1 MFKKHPLASA
11 IALSAGLVALPV
23 QSQMLEEVVVTAT
36 KRAVGMQDVPIAL
49 SVMSGEKI
57 AEQGIGSLTD
67 LAVFMPNVHVA
78 EASAG
83 DQLFIRGIGS
93 GVNYGFEQSVGTFID
108 GVYFGRGQA
117 SRSAFLDLE
126 RVEVLKGS
134 QSTLF
139 GKNTIAG
146 AINITSAKPGDEFEG
161 SIEYTNEPEFDG
173 QGATLTLSG
182 PITDTFGARF
192 VIMADETEGW
202 MDNNFLDTNEVKKDN
217 LVGRLTLGWEPT
229 DDLQMFLKYEKGQS
243 DSTGSNE
250 AITVVT
256 PTSLA
261 FYQSV
266 DPNFPVGLGYDKS
279 DATFQSPIRRGESYH
294 DSEWEIVT
302 LNAEL
307 AVGEYTVKSITGYV
321 DYQFDNYRDSDYSPL
336 IAIARG
342 RDETHE
348 QFTQEFILQ
357 SPLGETFE
365 WMAGVYYQEEELAHD
380 RLTDI
385 SLSNLFNAGIPL
397 PPITAS
403 GIADASGLGYFN
415 QDAETYSGFFEG
427 TFNATDSLRII
438 AGIRYSEDTKEFDKG
453 GIVSPLLEEVPDGEQ
468 PTDSDLLAAIY
479 DGALNL
485 ATRHTFAN
493 GMAERCP
500 ADPVPQGGTST
511 TVTCVESA
519 INTKREEDH
528 ITGDITVQWDMNED
542 TMLYVKWGNGYKA
555 GGFDEDNGRGYIE
568 PQEYED
574 EESETIEIGAKFDV
588 LDGRGRLNVAIFSST
603 YDNVQVSTFDGNAGF
618 VVGNAAETEVEGIEL
633 DGMLAITEE
642 LTVAAGF
649 AYLDATY
656 KSFTDAGCTNSQTQV
671 YTAGPDG
678 IVGSPDDQLGAN
690 CTQDLSGQPLQFAP
704 ETSGNIALIYQTDL
718 VDGFGFK
725 GTVDM
730 MYTDDYDTGADGDA
744 VLKQK
749 SFTKFNAR
757 LELTGGEGQ
766 WSLALLGRNL
776 TDETTTTWGNDVPL
790 GSFGFNGTYFQIID
804 APRSFE
810 FQARYNF

>member
-1 MFKKHPLASA
+1 MFKKHPLSSA
-11 IALSAGLVALPV
+11 IALSAGLVSGLMALPA

-49 SVMSGEKI
+49 SVMEGEKI

-117 SRSAFLDLE
+117 SRSAFLDLS

-146 AINITSAKPGDEFEG
+146 AINITTAKPGDEFEG
-161 SIEYTNEPEFDG
+161 SIEYSNEPEFDG

-192 VIMADETEGW
+192 VVTADETEGW
-202 MDNNFLDTNEVKKDN
+202 MDNTFLDTNETRKDN
-217 LVGRLTLGWEPT
+217 LVYRITLGWEPT
-229 DDLQMFLKYEKGQS
+229 DDLQVYFKYEGGES
-243 DSTGSNE
+243 DATGSNE
-250 AITVVT
+250 TISVVT
-256 PTSLA
+256 PLA
-261 FYQSV
+261 ASIYQTV
-266 DPNFPVGLGYDKS
+266 DPNVPFGLGYAKS
-279 DATFQSPIRRGESYH
+279 DATFQSPERRGESYH
-294 DSEWEIVT
+294 DSQWEVYT

-307 AVGEYTVKSITGYV
+307 AVGEYTVKSITGFV
-321 DYQFDNYRDSDYSPL
+321 DYQFDNYRDSDYSAL
-336 IAIARG
+336 AAIARG

-365 WMAGVYYQEEELAHD
+365 WMAGLYYQEEELSHD
-380 RLTDI
+380 RFTDV
-385 SLSNLFNAGIPL
+385 SLSNLFNAGAAL
-397 PPITAS
+397 PPITAT
-403 GIADASGLGYFN
+403 GIADATGLSYFS
-415 QDAETYSGFFEG
+415 QDAETFSGFFEG
-427 TFNATDSLRII
+427 TFNVGDSWRVV

-453 GIVSPLLEEVPDGEQ
+453 GFVAPLLTTGPE
-468 PTDSDLLAAIY
+468 SDLLAAVY
-479 DGALNL
+479 DGSLNL
-485 ATRHTFAN
+485 ATKHSFAD
-493 GMAERCP
+493 GVAERCP
-500 ADPVPQGGTST
+500 ADPVPVGVTST
-511 TVTCVESA
+511 TVTCVTSA
-519 INTKREEDH
+519 INTEREEDH
-528 ITGDITVQWDMNED
+528 ITGDITLQWDMNDD
-542 TMLYVKWGNGYKA
+542 TMVYLKWGNGYKA
-555 GGFDEDNGRGYIE
+555 GGFDEDNGRGYIDAE
-568 PQEYED
+568 EYED
-574 EESETIEIGAKFDV
+574 EESETWELGAK
-588 LDGRGRLNVAIFSST
+588 LDLLEGRGRLNIAAFSST

-618 VVGNAAETEVEGIEL
+618 VVGNAAETEVQGIEL
-633 DGMLAITEE
+633 DGMLAITDE
-642 LTVAAGF
+642 LTVAAGL

-656 KSFTDAGCTNSQTQV
+656 KSFTDAGCTDAQTSV
-671 YTAGPDG
+671 FTAGADG
-678 IVGSPDDQLGAN
+678 ILVTADDQLGAN

-704 ETSGNIALIYQTDL
+704 ETSGNIALIYETEL

-725 GTVDM
+725 GTIDM
-730 MYTDDYDTGADGDA
+730 MYTDDYETGADLDP
-744 VLKQK
+744 VLTQD

-757 LELTGGEGQ
+757 LELSGGEGQ

-776 TDETTTTWGNDVPL
+776 TDETTSTWGNDVPL
-790 GSFGFNGTYFQIID
+790 GAFGFSGTYFQIVD